1 MPSDYKPHALLL
13 SWSVAKHS
21 RGVGYAPVVFTRKN
35 EKKAVKSTP
44 SDAARKIAVGAGLTA
59 LSSRHTISCNLY
71 HVQWPVNIDTTTYVV
86 TTNQKTR

>member
-1 MPSDYKPHALLL
+1 MPPCL
-13 SWSVAKHS
+13 
-21 RGVGYAPVVFTRKN
+21 FTRKN

-71 HVQWPVNIDTTTYVV
+71 HVQWPVNIDTITYVM
-86 TTNQKTR
+86 TTNQKARASGVSFILWTPILSLNV